1 MELITAHLKTHVMSE
16 KVTVIVIVTAKLASN
31 ADKEMD
37 SRQLRDSQ
45 DLVQQ
50 IKPIILMLQTIP
62 TEIMIIV
69 MIQLKQIRVLKF
81 VLPTK
86 HLVTLVIKK
95 IPLLTKD
102 S

>member
-16 KVTVIVIVTAKLASN
+16 KETVIVIVTAKLASN

-69 MIQLKQIRVLKF
+69 MIQNTIRRVRLIEMLTGLQLMHCLLDK
-81 VLPTK
+81 LPA
-86 HLVTLVIKK
+86 LMM
-95 IPLLTKD
+95 
-102 S
+102 